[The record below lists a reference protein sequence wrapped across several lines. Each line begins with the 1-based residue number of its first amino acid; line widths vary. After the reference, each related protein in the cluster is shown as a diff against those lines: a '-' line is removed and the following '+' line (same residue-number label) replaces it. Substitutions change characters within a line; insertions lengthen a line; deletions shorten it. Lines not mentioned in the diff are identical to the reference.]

1 MKKSLPLFSLLFGT
15 IFLTSTTEAQQ
26 PDQFAYAVTDGQ
38 QAANWSF
45 LRKLN
50 LQTGEYSAVLL
61 SGDDISLPAYDA
73 TSKKQ
78 FTSPLKD
85 ANYGNALN
93 APFGTGVAAMA
104 FDKKN
109 NRLYFTPMF
118 IDQLRYL
125 DLKTMKVFYVTDQP
139 FTGMP
144 QKSPDQGNII
154 TRMVMASDGNGYA
167 ITNDGM
173 HLTRFTT
180 GKNLKITDL
189 GSLVDDPSNNGV
201 SVHNSCSSF
210 GGDMVADDD
219 GNMYLFSAR
228 NHVFK

>member
-1 MKKSLPLFSLLFGT
+1 MKKNLPLFSLLFGT

-125 DLKTMKVFYVTDQP
+125 DIKDHESILCNRPAIHRDAAK
-139 FTGMP
+139 
-144 QKSPDQGNII
+144 I
-154 TRMVMASDGNGYA
+154 TRPGQYHYPYGH
-167 ITNDGM
+167 G
-173 HLTRFTT
+173 LRW
-180 GKNLKITDL
+180 
-189 GSLVDDPSNNGV
+189 
-201 SVHNSCSSF
+201 
-210 GGDMVADDD
+210 
-219 GNMYLFSAR
+219 
-228 NHVFK
+228 